1 MMICGIDEK
10 FDEFLQLVYMYMYCL
25 WYFFYFKVK
34 DKNLFLFSFVIDLI
48 LTKEC

>member
-1 MMICGIDEK
+1 MMHINEK

-25 WYFFYFKVK
+25 WFFKFQGK
-34 DKNLFLFSFVIDLI
+34 DKNLVLFSFVIDLI